1 MNHTITKG
9 LCIFI
14 LAASS
19 CSVSTFAQ
27 TGGFSVAQTA
37 GPVPGPGPVTIGVA
51 GAFARGSAA
60 SVVGAPYSAT
70 VTNESVQT
78 LADGNRIVQNSTGTI
93 ARDSQGRTRQDT
105 MLPPIGNL
113 SAANA
118 PHLIFIHDPVAQT
131 SYTLNLTDKTAQKMP
146 VPPLPPL
153 PLPLLNGK
161 GDGLDVAI
169 ADVAIASG
177 AEVSRGARGP
187 AGPGPDALYIQTN
200 DMGAAS
206 GQLPPPPMIAQKIFL
221 TNEQGQATTEDLGS
235 QTMEGV
241 FVTGVR
247 TTHTIP
253 AGQIGN
259 DKPIAVVTEVW
270 TSPDL
275 KTIIYSK
282 RSDPRTGEL
291 TFQLTNIT
299 RAEPDASLFTVPA
312 DFKLVEGPKP
322 IIYRSNQ

>member
-1 MNHTITKG
+1 MNRTITKG
-9 LCIFI
+9 VCISI

-19 CSVSTFAQ
+19 CVVSAFAQ

-37 GPVPGPGPVTIGVA
+37 GPVPGPGPVTVSVA

-60 SVVGAPYSAT
+60 PVVGAPYSAT

-169 ADVAIASG
+169 ASS
-177 AEVSRGARGP
+177 AEVGRGAPGP

-200 DMGAAS
+200 DMAAAS
-206 GQLPPPPMIAQKIFL
+206 GQLPNPAMIGQKIFL

-247 TTHTIP
+247 TTRTIP

-259 DKPIAVVTEVW
+259 DKPITIVTEVW

-275 KTIIYSK
+275 KTIVYSK
-282 RSDPRTGEL
+282 RSDPRMGEQ

-299 RAEPDASLFTVPA
+299 RADPDVSLFTVPA
-312 DFKLVEGPKP
+312 DFKVVEGPKP
-322 IIYRSNQ
+322 ILYRMNQ

>member
-1 MNHTITKG
+1 
-9 LCIFI
+9 
-14 LAASS
+14 
-19 CSVSTFAQ
+19 
-27 TGGFSVAQTA
+27 
-37 GPVPGPGPVTIGVA
+37 
-51 GAFARGSAA
+51 
-60 SVVGAPYSAT
+60 VVGAPYSAT

-78 LADGNRIVQNSTGTI
+78 LADGNRIVQSSSGTI

-113 SAANA
+113 SAANP

-146 VPPLPPL
+146 VPPLPLL
-153 PLPLLNGK
+153 PPPLLNGK

-169 ADVAIASG
+169 ASS
-177 AEVSRGARGP
+177 AEVSRDARGP

-200 DMGAAS
+200 DMAAAS
-206 GQLPPPPMIAQKIFL
+206 GQLPNPPMIAQKIFL
-221 TNEQGQATTEDLGS
+221 TNEQGKATTEDLGS

-241 FVTGVR
+241 FVTGMR
-247 TTHTIP
+247 TTRTIP

-259 DKPIAVVTEVW
+259 DKPISIVTEVW

-282 RSDPRTGEL
+282 RSDPRMGEL

>member
-1 MNHTITKG
+1 MNRTITKRF
-9 LCIFI
+9 CIFI

-19 CSVSTFAQ
+19 CAVNGFAQ
-27 TGGFSVAQTA
+27 GGQAGQTLSISQNA
-37 GPVPGPGPVTIGVA
+37 GPGPVTIGVGGFGA
-51 GAFARGSAA
+51 GFGAT
-60 SVVGAPYSAT
+60 VQGAPYSAT

-78 LADGNRIVQNSTGTI
+78 LADGNRIVQSSTGTI

-146 VPPLPPL
+146 VPAFPPMA
-153 PLPLLNGK
+153 PPP
-161 GDGLDVAI
+161 
-169 ADVAIASG
+169 G
-177 AEVSRGARGP
+177 AP
-187 AGPGPDALYIQTN
+187 GPGPDAFYVQTA
-200 DMGAAS
+200 GVATAS
-206 GQLPPPPMIAQKIFL
+206 GQLPPPPMIAQKVFI
-221 TNEQGQATTEDLGS
+221 TNDQGQATTEDLGS

-247 TTHTIP
+247 TTRTIP
-253 AGQIGN
+253 AAQIGN
-259 DKPIAVVTEVW
+259 DKPITIVTEVW

-275 KTIIYSK
+275 KTIVYSK
-282 RSDPRTGEL
+282 RSDPRMGEQ

-299 RAEPDASLFTVPA
+299 RAEPDGSLFTVPA

-322 IIYRSNQ
+322 ILYRTNQ

>member
-1 MNHTITKG
+1 
-9 LCIFI
+9 
-14 LAASS
+14 
-19 CSVSTFAQ
+19 
-27 TGGFSVAQTA
+27 
-37 GPVPGPGPVTIGVA
+37 
-51 GAFARGSAA
+51 
-60 SVVGAPYSAT
+60 VVGAPYSAT

-78 LADGNRIVQNSTGTI
+78 LADGNRIVQSSSGTI

-200 DMGAAS
+200 DMAAAS
-206 GQLPPPPMIAQKIFL
+206 GQLPPPPMIAQKVFL
-221 TNEQGQATTEDLGS
+221 TNDQGQATTEDLGS

-247 TTHTIP
+247 TTRTIA

-259 DKPIAVVTEVW
+259 DKPISIVTEVW

-275 KTIIYSK
+275 KTIVYSK
-282 RSDPRTGEL
+282 RSDPRMGEQ

>member
-1 MNHTITKG
+1 
-9 LCIFI
+9 
-14 LAASS
+14 
-19 CSVSTFAQ
+19 
-27 TGGFSVAQTA
+27 VAQTA

-60 SVVGAPYSAT
+60 PVVGAPYSAT

-93 ARDSQGRTRQDT
+93 ARDSEGRTRQDT

-118 PHLIFIHDPVAQT
+118 PHLIFIHDPVAQI

-146 VPPLPPL
+146 VPPLPLL
-153 PLPLLNGK
+153 PPPLLNGK

-169 ADVAIASG
+169 ASS
-177 AEVSRGARGP
+177 AEVSRDARGP

-200 DMGAAS
+200 DMAAAS
-206 GQLPPPPMIAQKIFL
+206 GQLPNPPMIAQKIFL
-221 TNEQGQATTEDLGS
+221 TNEQGKATTEDLGS

-241 FVTGVR
+241 FVTGMR
-247 TTHTIP
+247 TTRTIP

-259 DKPIAVVTEVW
+259 DKPISIVTEVW

-282 RSDPRTGEL
+282 RSDPRMGEL

>member
-1 MNHTITKG
+1 MNPTITKG
-9 LCIFI
+9 VCILI
-14 LAASS
+14 LAGSS
-19 CSVSTFAQ
+19 CAVSVFAQ

-37 GPVPGPGPVTIGVA
+37 GPVPGPGPVTISVA
-51 GAFARGSAA
+51 GAFARGSAPPL
-60 SVVGAPYSAT
+60 VGAPYSAT

-78 LADGNRIVQNSTGTI
+78 LADGNRIVQSSSGTI

-105 MLPPIGNL
+105 MLPLIGNL

-146 VPPLPPL
+146 IPPLPPV
-153 PLPLLNGK
+153 PPT
-161 GDGLDVAI
+161 
-169 ADVAIASG
+169 G
-177 AEVSRGARGP
+177 AP
-187 AGPGPDALYIQTN
+187 GPGPDAFYVQAA
-200 DMGAAS
+200 GVAAAS
-206 GQLPPPPMIAQKIFL
+206 GQLPNPPMIAQKVFL
-221 TNEQGQATTEDLGS
+221 TNDQGQATTEDLGS

-247 TTHTIP
+247 TTRTIP

-259 DKPIAVVTEVW
+259 DKPISIVTEVW

-275 KTIIYSK
+275 KTIVYSK
-282 RSDPRTGEL
+282 RSDPRMGEL

-312 DFKLVEGPKP
+312 DFKIVDGP
-322 IIYRSNQ
+322 R